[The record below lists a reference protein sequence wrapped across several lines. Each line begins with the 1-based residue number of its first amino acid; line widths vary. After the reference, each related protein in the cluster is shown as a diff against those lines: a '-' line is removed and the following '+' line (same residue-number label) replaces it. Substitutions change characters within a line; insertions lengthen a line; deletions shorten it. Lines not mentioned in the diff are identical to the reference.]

1 MNVNLLTTG
10 NPDASVIKQIGDFAG
25 ILANWAIAF
34 TNWFIGFLGSHMLL
48 IIPLVLMFVVL
59 GIETIRKLIHGY

>member
-34 TNWFIGFLGSHMLL
+34 TN
-48 IIPLVLMFVVL
+48 
-59 GIETIRKLIHGY
+59 